1 MPDYV
6 SVYVFG
12 HVSCICRHASMHTY
26 IRTCTHAQV
35 TAGGGVG
42 AGEGVKARI
51 RKMLEL
57 GLHQDTPEVLVV
69 VYVFCVCICLC
80 VCVCTSAGARCDEVG
95 RRYIPEAMLKFTC
108 KRVCIICAPPGAGG
122 AASLSASTA
131 SKCAFC

>member
-12 HVSCICRHASMHTY
+12 YVSCICRHASMHTY

-35 TAGGGVG
+35 MAGGGVG

-57 GLHQDTPEVLVV
+57 GLHQDTPEVHVF
-69 VYVFCVCICLC
+69 VYVFCV
-80 VCVCTSAGARCDEVG
+80 
-95 RRYIPEAMLKFTC
+95 
-108 KRVCIICAPPGAGG
+108 
-122 AASLSASTA
+122 
-131 SKCAFC
+131 